1 MISIILQAGGK
12 STRMGRDKAAL
23 PFLGIPLVN
32 RLLDRFQG
40 VGAEILLIT
49 NEPGGYEDLGIP
61 LFKDLIPDRGA
72 LGGLYTA
79 LAVAS
84 QPLVALIA
92 ADMPFAQPKL
102 LNYEIE
108 VLRESGSDAVI
119 PKTENGLE
127 PFHALYRSSTCLPLV
142 KRAIDSGLWKM
153 TSWHDQAV
161 ISILNPEITRKVTG
175 SDLTFMN
182 LNTPEEFQEAER
194 LALVMKDF

>member
-40 VGAEILLIT
+40 VGAEILLVT

-84 QPLVALIA
+84 HPLVALIA

-108 VLRESGSDAVI
+108 VIQESGSDAVI

-142 KRAIDSGLWKM
+142 KRAIDSDLWKM
-153 TSWHDQAV
+153 TSWHDQAM
-161 ISILNPEITRKVTG
+161 ISILNPEITRKITG
-175 SDLTFMN
+175 SNLTFMN

-194 LALVMKDF
+194 LALLMEDF